1 MFTPSITAFD
11 TRNLKRQRDHTII
24 LITHFHP
31 NRSFPELTFLHRV
44 SIAFFNIHHFREEKK
59 KLGKKDIRKILYKNR
74 FERARLALLSVLV
87 NYGLKVFQ
95 GHHSLYSLSFN
106 TVP

>member
-1 MFTPSITAFD
+1 MFYASENTRED
-11 TRNLKRQRDHTII
+11 TLPKVSFPEASDTLIQIQMRSGVLNHTII

-44 SIAFFNIHHFREEKK
+44 SVAFFNIHHFREEKK

-87 NYGLKVFQ
+87 N
-95 GHHSLYSLSFN
+95 
-106 TVP
+106 

>member
-1 MFTPSITAFD
+1 MFTPSVTAFD
-11 TRNLKRQRDHTII
+11 RCNLKRQRDHTII

-44 SIAFFNIHHFREEKK
+44 SVAFFNIHHFREEKK

-74 FERARLALLSVLV
+74 FERARLALLSVFV
-87 NYGLKVFQ
+87 N
-95 GHHSLYSLSFN
+95 
-106 TVP
+106 

>member
-11 TRNLKRQRDHTII
+11 TRNLKRQSDHTII

-44 SIAFFNIHHFREEKK
+44 SVAFFNIHHFREEKK
-59 KLGKKDIRKILYKNR
+59 KLGKYYIKIDLSRLGSRCYQFLSIRVSKSFKGITVCIL
-74 FERARLALLSVLV
+74 
-87 NYGLKVFQ
+87 
-95 GHHSLYSLSFN
+95 
-106 TVP
+106 